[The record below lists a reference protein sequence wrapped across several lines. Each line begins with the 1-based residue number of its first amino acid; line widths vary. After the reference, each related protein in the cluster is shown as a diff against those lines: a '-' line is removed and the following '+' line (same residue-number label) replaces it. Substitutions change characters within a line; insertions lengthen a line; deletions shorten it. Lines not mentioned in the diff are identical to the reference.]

1 MKKKAASKKSAAKK
15 TAPKAAP
22 KKAVKRAAPP
32 TKKAVSWMPKGY
44 HVINVYLAVDG
55 AAAAIDF
62 YKAAFGARE
71 RMRMEM
77 GPGKI
82 GHAELEMG
90 DSVLMLADESAEFDF
105 HGPKSRGGSS
115 VTISLYV
122 KDVDAVVAAAVKAGA
137 AVRRP
142 AKDEFYGDRTATLED
157 PFGHIWHVAT
167 HKEDVS
173 EAEMVRRMEALKKQV
188 GS

>member
-1 MKKKAASKKSAAKK
+1 MKKKATAKKSAAK
-15 TAPKAAP
+15 KAAP
-22 KKAVKRAAPP
+22 KKAVRRAAPAR
-32 TKKAVSWMPKGY
+32 KKPVSWMPKGY
-44 HVINVYLAVDG
+44 HAINVYLAVDG
-55 AAAAIDF
+55 ASAAIDF

-115 VTISLYV
+115 VTISTYV
-122 KDVDAVVAAAVKAGA
+122 KDVDAVVTAAVKAGA
-137 AVRRP
+137 RVRRP
-142 AKDEFYGDRTATLED
+142 VKDEFYGDRTGTIED
-157 PFGHIWHVAT
+157 PFGHIWLVAT
-167 HKEDVS
+167 HKEDLS
-173 EAEMVRRMEALKKQV
+173 DAEIARRMEAMTK
-188 GS
+188 

>member
-1 MKKKAASKKSAAKK
+1 MK
-15 TAPKAAP
+15 
-22 KKAVKRAAPP
+22 KKAVKRAAPK
-32 TKKAVSWMPKGY
+32 KKAVSWLQEGY
-44 HVINVYLAVDG
+44 HVLNVYLAVDG

-90 DSVLMLADESAEFDF
+90 DSVLMLADESAEMDF
-105 HGPKSRGGSS
+105 RGPRSRGGSS

-122 KDVDAVVAAAVKAGA
+122 KDVDSVVAGAAKAGA
-137 AVRRP
+137 TIRRP
-142 AKDEFYGDRTATLED
+142 VKDEFYGDRTATLED
-157 PFGHIWHVAT
+157 PFGHVWHVAT
-167 HKEDVS
+167 HKEDLS
-173 EAEMVRRMEALKKQV
+173 DAEIAKRMEALMKQ
-188 GS
+188 G

>member
-1 MKKKAASKKSAAKK
+1 MKKKAASKKSAAKR
-15 TAPKAAP
+15 TAAKKVAP
-22 KKAVKRAAPP
+22 RAVKRAAPR
-32 TKKAVSWMPKGY
+32 KKVVTWMPKGY
-44 HVINVYLAVDG
+44 HVLNVYLAVDG

-62 YKAAFGARE
+62 YKSAFGARE

-115 VTISLYV
+115 VTISMYT
-122 KDVDAVVAAAVKAGA
+122 KDVDAVVAGAVKAGA
-137 AVRRP
+137 KVRRP

-157 PFGHIWHVAT
+157 PFGHVWHVAT
-167 HKEDVS
+167 HKEDLS
-173 EAEMVRRMEALKKQV
+173 DAEIARRAQALM
-188 GS
+188 S

>member
-15 TAPKAAP
+15 
-22 KKAVKRAAPP
+22 
-32 TKKAVSWMPKGY
+32 KAVSWLQEGY
-44 HVINVYLAVDG
+44 HVLNVYLAVDG

-90 DSVLMLADESAEFDF
+90 DSVLMLADESAEMDF
-105 HGPKSRGGSS
+105 RGPRSRGGSS

-122 KDVDAVVAAAVKAGA
+122 KDVDSVVAGAAKAGA
-137 AVRRP
+137 TIRRP
-142 AKDEFYGDRTATLED
+142 VKDEFYGDRTATLED
-157 PFGHIWHVAT
+157 PFGHVWHVAT
-167 HKEDVS
+167 HKEDLS
-173 EAEMVRRMEALKKQV
+173 DAEIAKRMEALMKQ
-188 GS
+188 G

>member
-22 KKAVKRAAPP
+22 KKAAKRALPP
-32 TKKAVSWMPKGY
+32 RKKVVSWMPKGY
-44 HVINVYLAVDG
+44 HVLNVYLAVDG

-105 HGPKSRGGSS
+105 HGPKTRGGSS
-115 VTISLYV
+115 VTISMYV
-122 KDVDAVVAAAVKAGA
+122 RDVDAAVASAVKAGA
-137 AVRRP
+137 TVRRP
-142 AKDEFYGDRTATLED
+142 VKDEFYGDRTATIAD
-157 PFGHIWHVAT
+157 PFGHVWHVAT
-167 HKEDVS
+167 HKEDLS
-173 EAEMVRRMEALKKQV
+173 DAEIARRMEALTK
-188 GS
+188 